1 MVNPFEHGETK
12 RISGLWRYL
21 MEKKEED
28 IQNIERIMKLLT
40 DPRQGRLVLVG
51 ICFIVAYGLYQSYT
65 DGIGFAQTRA
75 FEELKALLT
84 ALLVLMAA
92 AYFHEGGHHYLR
104 RYFLPDDKAEFRY
117 VKILFV
123 PIPTVNVHIGGAV
136 LERKKQILVLLAGP
150 LAGLLPILPVY
161 FYDRGIFLETVFLY
175 AALACLMDFLGILVL
190 VIFPKSLRGE
200 E

>member
-1 MVNPFEHGETK
+1 
-12 RISGLWRYL
+12 
-21 MEKKEED
+21 MEKKDED
-28 IQNIERIMKLLT
+28 LKNVEKIMKLLT
-40 DPRQGRLVLVG
+40 DPRQARLVLVG
-51 ICFIVAYGLYQSYT
+51 ICFIVVYGLYQSYAY
-65 DGIGFAQTRA
+65 GIGFAQTSA
-75 FEELKALLT
+75 FEELKDLLT
-84 ALLVLMAA
+84 VLFVLMVA

-136 LERKKQILVLLAGP
+136 LERNKQILVLLAGP

-161 FYDRGIFLETVFLY
+161 FYARGIFFEAIFFY
-175 AALACLMDFLGILVL
+175 AAFCCIMDFLSVLVL
-190 VIFPKSLRGE
+190 VIFPKGVGGE